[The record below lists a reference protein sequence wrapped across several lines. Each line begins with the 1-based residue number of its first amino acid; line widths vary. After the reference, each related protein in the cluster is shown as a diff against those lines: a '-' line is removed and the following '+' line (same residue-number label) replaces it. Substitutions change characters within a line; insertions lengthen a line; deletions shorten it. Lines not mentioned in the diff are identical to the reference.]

1 MMRAFQK
8 HEIGSNCDYR
18 HHALRFVLIVT
29 HTKSELRYLLSIE
42 SLDVQEVC
50 TLRTTLVSYA
60 SACINQACDL
70 YQYVTD
76 LVDNRLKPWTAPLD
90 HMTSDD
96 LEEFL
101 VSSWDSLT
109 YKERA
114 ASIWILLGRGES
126 ARCNLQRV
134 FSDQASLGLT

>member
-50 TLRTTLVSYA
+50 TLPTTLVSYA
-60 SACINQACDL
+60 SACIDQARDL

-76 LVDNRLKPWTAPLD
+76 LVDNRLKPWTVPLD